1 MKRMKRMFALNKK
14 KLASGVTAYYVL
26 GQAPG
31 GHIYALYW
39 DHKAQEW
46 KHFKDW
52 AMLYDRVYFD
62 TDYDWEPATEDELPA
77 PVPPELR
84 GPKD

>member
-1 MKRMKRMFALNKK
+1 MKKGMLVLNKK
-14 KLASGVTAYYVL
+14 KLASGKTAYYVL
-26 GQAPG
+26 GKEPTAG
-31 GHIYALYW
+31 DIYALYW
-39 DHKAQEW
+39 DFDVQEW

-52 AMLYDRVYFD
+52 AMLYERVFFD
-62 TDYDWEPATEDELPA
+62 TDYDWEPVAEDELPA